1 MKKRILKAAPD
12 YLPLSTLDFIK
23 HFNYVFTLQKN
34 NLTINYNDCTLIY
47 GYSCRSL
54 FEICLMYFNKEDLV
68 IATTPVHHTS
78 YRNIIEKY
86 VKPENI
92 HIIELNSN
100 YNEIENI
107 PNLERCDLVV
117 ITHLFGQDMDLSVLS
132 DFKKKH
138 NCVIIEDRVQG
149 GTLDERFSDET
160 VDVAIYSMGMDKRPI
175 ALGGG
180 YMFIDNIHD
189 DLIRA
194 SEETIEKLPIEKRRN
209 RYLDLVKKIPTYL
222 FYNSRIFIFL
232 TIKFINFMNFF
243 SKKITL
249 LSIAVSYRT
258 KNPGFSHHKYMLKP
272 SRALL
277 KSMVKNLNKYK
288 KLEQR
293 YIEKHKYFTDCL
305 SPELI
310 AYFFPWFKDNGCL
323 TPYNTILI
331 EEHRVT
337 KFLEFLCN
345 SNMSCIANPTY
356 KVFNHTYEKDSK
368 DIKFNNGIVY
378 LPSIAN
384 MKKTEI
390 EYLAYKL
397 KEFYELF

>member
-1 MKKRILKAAPD
+1 MK
-12 YLPLSTLDFIK
+12 
-23 HFNYVFTLQKN
+23 
-34 NLTINYNDCTLIY
+34 
-47 GYSCRSL
+47 
-54 FEICLMYFNKEDLV
+54 YFNKEDLV
-68 IATTPVHHTS
+68 IATTPLHHTS
-78 YRNIIEKY
+78 YRIIIEKF

-100 YNEIENI
+100 YNEIEKVPDI
-107 PNLERCDLVV
+107 KRCDLVI
-117 ITHLFGQDMDLSVLS
+117 ITHLFGQDMDLSVLA
-132 DFKKKH
+132 DFKKRH

-175 ALGGG
+175 AMGGG
-180 YMFIDNIHD
+180 YMYIDNIHD
-189 DLIRA
+189 DLISA
-194 SEETIEKLPIEKRRN
+194 SEEMTEKLPLEKRRN

-249 LSIAVSYRT
+249 LSIALSYRT

-277 KSMVKNLNKYK
+277 KSMVKNLNKYEK
-288 KLEQR
+288 MEQR
-293 YIEKHKYFTDCL
+293 YIEKHKYFTECL

-310 AYFFPWFKDNGCL
+310 AYFFPWFKDNACL

-331 EEHRVT
+331 EEHLVS

-345 SNMSCIANPTY
+345 SNLLCIANPTY
-356 KVFNHTYEKDSK
+356 KVFNHSYEKDSK

-378 LPSIAN
+378 LPAIAN
-384 MKKTEI
+384 MKKVEI
-390 EYLAYKL
+390 RYLAYKL
-397 KEFYELF
+397 KEFYELSLS